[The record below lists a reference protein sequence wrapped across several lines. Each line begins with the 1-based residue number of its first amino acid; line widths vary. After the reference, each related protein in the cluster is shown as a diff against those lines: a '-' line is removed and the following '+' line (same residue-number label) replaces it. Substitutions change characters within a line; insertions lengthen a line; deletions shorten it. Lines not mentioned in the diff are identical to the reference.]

1 MVSRTV
7 VGRGN
12 FYQRGCQRDGGDAE
26 KGGHERLGDGRAA
39 SSGGAVIH
47 SGRGRRGSAAAEA
60 LMWMMGAAGQPTH
73 VAAATERLRDSGCT
87 AQRVRHMGEAHRSVL
102 LGWEV

>member
-1 MVSRTV
+1 
-7 VGRGN
+7 
-12 FYQRGCQRDGGDAE
+12 
-26 KGGHERLGDGRAA
+26 
-39 SSGGAVIH
+39 
-47 SGRGRRGSAAAEA
+47 
-60 LMWMMGAAGQPTH
+60 MWMMGAAGQPTH